1 MNEPVEQTD
10 PLVSRVGRTIDAHR
24 LIAPRS
30 RVLVGVSGGADSVA
44 LLSVLLALSREP
56 ARDYHLTVA
65 HLDHA
70 LRDAAA
76 GDAAWVGELARAW
89 SLPYV
94 TRRFDVGRWAQRRR
108 QGLEEAGR
116 AARLAFFR
124 HQASLADAH
133 CIAVGHHADD
143 NVETVLYRIVRGTHV
158 RGLAGMAPSRRLEG
172 ERTLVRPLLEC
183 TRRDIEAYCRRTD
196 LAWRTDE
203 TNVETVFA
211 RNFIRHDLL
220 PLLREKLNP
229 QADAALL
236 RLAGAA
242 RDAAE
247 LIDEQAD
254 KALHVATREYRAD
267 RLALDAAALCAYPPV
282 VRAAAI
288 RRALE
293 RLGAP
298 LRQVGADRM
307 AELTDAL
314 DGAGGGVDLPGGF
327 QVRRQA
333 VLLVIQRCP
342 QIPTGQDPWD
352 GPVALA
358 VPGRTALP
366 DGREIL
372 CAVRPY
378 DADAFAEHCRLHPP
392 GVELLDAEAAGPVL
406 HAGPRVDGERFDP
419 LGLGGRQTVGDFL
432 TNLKIPPPQRRRAV
446 CVRDET
452 GIVYLAPLRLAD
464 RVKVTRATRRI
475 LEIRITE

>member
-1 MNEPVEQTD
+1 MNESAEQTD

-24 LIAPRS
+24 LIGPRA

-44 LLSVLLALSREP
+44 LLSVLRALSADP
-56 ARDYHLTVA
+56 AREYRLIVA
-65 HLDHA
+65 HLDHG
-70 LRDAAA
+70 LRDAGAD
-76 GDAAWVGELARAW
+76 DAAWVGELARAW
-89 SLPYV
+89 SLPCV
-94 TRRFDVGRWAQRRR
+94 TRRFDVGRWARRRR

-116 AARLAFFR
+116 EARLAFFR
-124 HQASLADAH
+124 SQAALAGAH
-133 CIAVGHHADD
+133 CVAVGHHADD

-158 RGLAGMAPSRRLEG
+158 RGLAGMAPSRRLDG
-172 ERTLVRPLLEC
+172 ERTLVRPLLDC
-183 TRRDIEAYCRRTD
+183 TRRDIEAYCGRMN

-203 TNVETVFA
+203 TNAETVFA

-236 RLAGAA
+236 RLAAAA

-247 LIDEQAD
+247 LIDQQAD
-254 KALHVATREYRAD
+254 EALRVATREHRAD
-267 RLALDAAALCAYPPV
+267 RLALDAAALCAYLPV

-307 AELTDAL
+307 AELIDAL

-342 QIPTGQDPWD
+342 QGPIDQDSWD

-372 CAVRPY
+372 CTVRPY
-378 DADAFAEHCRLHPP
+378 DADAFAEHCRLRPP

-406 HAGPRVDGERFDP
+406 RAGPRADGERFDP

-432 TNLKIPPPQRRRAV
+432 TNMKIQSPQRRRAV